1 MRRGGGGV
9 GGGRHRHRRDQHADA
24 PPAGDRGVG
33 EHDARAHR
41 GRFALG
47 IGRGIA
53 PLLGIMGIPPITMAQ
68 MEDAVGIYRR
78 LWKGE
83 AVFGHDG
90 PAGTYPLLTLGSGFD
105 ADIPVMAACLGFKTM
120 RWAGRVLDGV
130 ILHTFVTDEAL
141 ARCVAEVRAGAEE
154 AGRDPA
160 SVKVWAVLATL
171 HEPDHERLLRG
182 VTGRMAT
189 YFQAYGDALVAM
201 NGWDPAPLERV
212 PRRRGRA
219 VGAGRHR
226 RRRHHRAARA
236 HPDPHPRGVAPRRRR
251 LGRRTAPH
259 RVLDQLAAGADGV
272 ILHGSSPAELEPVV
286 QAYAQVRPEGA
297 LRGPGGQPRPV
308 TSQRLCE
315 RINVAHRDDISS
327 TDVGGSRGARSTTM
341 ISARERSRERVRPG
355 AGPARAVRLGAARG
369 VRLPGAAVRRRRPW
383 PRTSP
388 PRRSSP
394 RWPPCRRGPCRS

>member
-1 MRRGGGGV
+1 MANPDRMVELGCYGLAGHVDDPRVLLDEVRDAERIGLGSVFLSERFNVKEAATLCGAAAAVSDDVGIATGV
-9 GGGRHRHRRDQHADA
+9 TNTPTRHPLVTAAWANTMH
-24 PPAGDRGVG
+24 
-33 EHDARAHR
+33 ELTR

-68 MEDAVGIYRR
+68 MEDAVGLYRR

-90 PAGTYPLLTLGSGFD
+90 PAGSYPLLTLGSGVD

-120 RWAGRVLDGV
+120 RWAGRVMDGV

-160 SVKVWAVLATL
+160 SVKVWSVLATL

-201 NGWDPAPLERV
+201 NGWDPAPLEAFRADPVVQSV
-212 PRRRGRA
+212 PGAIDA
-219 VGAGRHR
+219 VGTIEQLEHIQTLIPEEWLP
-226 RRRHHRAARA
+226 AAVGSA
-236 HPDPHPRGVAPRRRR
+236 ATCAD
-251 LGRRTAPH
+251 
-259 RVLDQLAAGADGV
+259 RVLDQLTAGADGV

-286 QAYAQVRPEGA
+286 QAYAQVRPEG
-297 LRGPGGQPRPV
+297 RFDG
-308 TSQRLCE
+308 
-315 RINVAHRDDISS
+315 
-327 TDVGGSRGARSTTM
+327 
-341 ISARERSRERVRPG
+341 RE
-355 AGPARAVRLGAARG
+355 ANPAR
-369 VRLPGAAVRRRRPW
+369 
-383 PRTSP
+383 
-388 PRRSSP
+388 
-394 RWPPCRRGPCRS
+394 